1 MLKKILLTVAATAAL
16 AVAMPAAA
24 QSYDRG
30 DRSGFDHHRDYNRDG
45 RVDHHDR
52 ELYERSIAV
61 RDDDRDDRYDRGDR
75 YDRDDRGNQYG
86 RYDSREY
93 QTYRW
98 NDGSRRE
105 WAQARRI
112 DERQAQLA
120 QRIDN
125 AARRRAIS
133 PGEARNFFF
142 KLRNIEQMER
152 GYKRHN
158 RDLSRAE
165 VRNLNYR
172 LDLLTQELR
181 YKART

>member
-1 MLKKILLTVAATAAL
+1 MMKKILLTVAATAAIAA
-16 AVAMPAAA
+16 AVPAAA
-24 QSYDRG
+24 QTYERG
-30 DRSGFDHHRDYNRDG
+30 DRDGRGGYDQNRDYNRDG
-45 RVDHHDR
+45 RVDR
-52 ELYERSIAV
+52 E
-61 RDDDRDDRYDRGDR
+61 DRDDRYDRGS
-75 YDRDDRGNQYG
+75 QYG

-93 QTYRW
+93 RSYRW

-105 WAQARRI
+105 WMQARRI

-120 QRIDN
+120 ERIDN
-125 AARRRAIS
+125 AARRRALS

-142 KLRNIEQMER
+142 KLRNIEQLER

-165 VRNLNYR
+165 VRVLNYR
-172 LDLLTQELR
+172 LDLLAQEIR

>member
-1 MLKKILLTVAATAAL
+1 MMKKILLTAAAVAAVAA
-16 AVAMPAAA
+16 AVPAAA
-24 QSYDRG
+24 QSYDRDG
-30 DRSGFDHHRDYNRDG
+30 RGGFDQSRDYNRDG
-45 RVDHHDR
+45 RVNSADR
-52 ELYERSIAV
+52 EFYFQNI
-61 RDDDRDDRYDRGDR
+61 RDDRYDRGDR
-75 YDRDDRGNQYG
+75 YDRDGRGG

-93 QTYRW
+93 QSYRW

-105 WAQARRI
+105 WMQARRI
-112 DERQAQLA
+112 DERQAALA
-120 QRIDN
+120 QRIDM
-125 AARRRAIS
+125 AARRGAIS

-142 KLRNIEQMER
+142 KLRNIEQLER

-158 RDLSRAE
+158 RDLSRVE